1 MYNKPLMHKLNFKR
15 GLSNFPIVNLT
26 LIALNIV
33 IFIHESTLGESIYP
47 FIHEYGL
54 IPAKVFSFSSNLN
67 LSDRFFPFLSS
78 MFIHGDWVHIISNV
92 IFLYVFGARVEV
104 KMGHLKYLSFY
115 ILCGIAAA
123 LFYVLTSLGSLIP
136 MLGASGAISGVLGA
150 YITYFPISE
159 FKNPAPFLFLKNIK
173 YIPAAAV
180 IFLWLMIQFLNGIET
195 IDQSVDAS
203 GVAIWAHIGG
213 FVAGLILARFFH
225 YNKDDIKPDSGRYYH

>member
-1 MYNKPLMHKLNFKR
+1 MPKLN
-15 GLSNFPIVNLT
+15 LSGWLYRFPIVNIT
-26 LIALNIV
+26 LIALNIA
-33 IFIHESTLGESIYP
+33 IFGHQASLGEAIYP

-54 IPAKVFSFSSNLN
+54 IPAKVFSFSADINITE
-67 LSDRFFPFLSS
+67 RFLPFLSS
-78 MFIHGDWVHIISNV
+78 MFIHGDWVHLISNM

-104 KMGHLKYLSFY
+104 KIGHIKYLFFY
-115 ILCGIAAA
+115 LLCGIAAA
-123 LFYVLTSLGSLIP
+123 LFYALTSLGSLIP

-159 FKNPAPFLFLKNIK
+159 FKNPAPILFLKNIK

-180 IFLWLMIQFLNGIET
+180 IFLWLVIQFLNGIDT
-195 IDQSVDAS
+195 IDQSGDTG

-225 YNKDDIKPDSGRYYH
+225 NNRYDFKDKSGRYYH